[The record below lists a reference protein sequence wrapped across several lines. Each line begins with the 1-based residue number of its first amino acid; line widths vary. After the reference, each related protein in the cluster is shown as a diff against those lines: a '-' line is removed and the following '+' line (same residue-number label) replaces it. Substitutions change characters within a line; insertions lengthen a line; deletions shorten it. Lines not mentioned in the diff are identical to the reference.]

1 MKDYITRL
9 LPGRHNEGLRDRI
22 RTLIKDLSDDP
33 EGAPEKIY
41 AGISAIMS
49 RVALT
54 TWGFACLEKIRDRA
68 VRESEERLERLE
80 KQGKE

>member
-1 MKDYITRL
+1 MKDYITKL

-22 RTLIKDLSDDP
+22 RTLIKDVSDDP
-33 EGAPEKIY
+33 EGAPEKIHD
-41 AGISAIMS
+41 GIEALMS

-54 TWGFACLEKIRDRA
+54 TWGFDCLEKIRSRA
-68 VRESEERLERLE
+68 VREAEERLERLE